1 MKKALSIMILVVFLS
16 TFSTLA
22 FSVPI
27 KQIYTLKEG
36 ETVEAT
42 GVVLV
47 EPNTLMSKTSWIQDK
62 DAGIMLYGNL
72 TALKI
77 GDVVKL
83 TGKTKVYNGI
93 LEILPD
99 KIEIIGRSE
108 VKPFNLNTIFEEI
121 AKENVSVVSQQKI
134 NETLNSL
141 LSTLVVVE
149 GTISDIQN
157 YQFTVKTDYFS
168 ILIYLRKEANASTKD
183 LKVGDKVT
191 VTGIMY
197 LYKSTFEILPRNQND
212 IVKK

>member
-36 ETVEAT
+36 ETAEAT